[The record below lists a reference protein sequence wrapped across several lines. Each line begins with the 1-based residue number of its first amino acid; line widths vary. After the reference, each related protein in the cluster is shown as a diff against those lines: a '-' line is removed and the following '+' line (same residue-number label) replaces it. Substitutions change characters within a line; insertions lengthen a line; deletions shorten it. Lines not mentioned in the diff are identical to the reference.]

1 MESLKSYIGKI
12 SEKEFMRLTKCIYDI
27 TASLCLDY
35 PHYKDWYFKKQLPR
49 FLMSKGYILFIRKK
63 EDPKVIIAMASLK
76 KDESEKKICTLFV
89 VEQYR
94 MQHLG
99 SELIRKSLL
108 FLETTKPVITF
119 ADYKLFMF
127 QSIID
132 KYNWQLTDIV
142 EDLHKELVYNRRC

>member
-1 MESLKSYIGKI
+1 
-12 SEKEFMRLTKCIYDI
+12 
-27 TASLCLDY
+27 
-35 PHYKDWYFKKQLPR
+35 
-49 FLMSKGYILFIRKK
+49 
-63 EDPKVIIAMASLK
+63 MASLK

>member
-1 MESLKSYIGKI
+1 MKVK
-12 SEKEFMRLTKCIYDI
+12 
-27 TASLCLDY
+27 
-35 PHYKDWYFKKQLPR
+35 
-49 FLMSKGYILFIRKK
+49 RK
-63 EDPKVIIAMASLK
+63 
-76 KDESEKKICTLFV
+76 FV
-89 VEQYR
+89 LYLWEQYR

>member
-1 MESLKSYIGKI
+1 
-12 SEKEFMRLTKCIYDI
+12 MRLTKCIYDI

-49 FLMSKGYILFIRKK
+49 VLMSKGDILFIRKK

-99 SELIRKSLL
+99 SEHIRKSLL
-108 FLETTKPVITF
+108 F
-119 ADYKLFMF
+119 
-127 QSIID
+127 
-132 KYNWQLTDIV
+132 
-142 EDLHKELVYNRRC
+142 